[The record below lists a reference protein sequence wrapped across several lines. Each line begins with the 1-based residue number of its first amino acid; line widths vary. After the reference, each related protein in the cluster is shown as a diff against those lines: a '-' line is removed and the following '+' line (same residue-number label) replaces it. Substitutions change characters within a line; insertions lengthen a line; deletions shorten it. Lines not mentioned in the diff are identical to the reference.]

1 MIKKRCE
8 NCGGIIIYPKNKR
21 VVYRSEVE
29 GWVCDDCLIPLL
41 RQKKDFVKELK
52 EKNEKNNNNK

>member
-8 NCGGIIIYPKNKR
+8 NCGGIPIYPQNKK
-21 VVYRSEVE
+21 VVYKSEVE
-29 GWVCDDCLIPLL
+29 GWVCDSCFITLL
-41 RQKKDFVKELK
+41 KQKKDFIKELK